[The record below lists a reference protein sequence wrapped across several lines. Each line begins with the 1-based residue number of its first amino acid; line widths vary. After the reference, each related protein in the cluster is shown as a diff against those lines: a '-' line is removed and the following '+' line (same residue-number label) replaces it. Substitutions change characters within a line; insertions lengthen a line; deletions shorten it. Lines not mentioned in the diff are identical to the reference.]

1 MSWTD
6 EMHAHAMALWA
17 GDWRAVDI
25 CARIGCDAAS
35 FLKRRLAFPND
46 FPVRSAGRAD
56 FCEVEIA
63 VAAKAW
69 ATGQSCAAIGALL
82 DRSRNSIAALAQR
95 RREHFPER
103 APQRAGK
110 RKPDVPPAEEIV
122 AAPVPKRTPGQGSAR
137 LAAIGINAVRADVK
151 APTHEYD
158 FSGRKLAGVAAVPF
172 AEAIVSGTCRF
183 PVGEA
188 SAPDGAEMPCC
199 GAKTLFGKAW
209 CKAHYRVVYRPV
221 KTVAA

>member
-6 EMHAHAMALWA
+6 EMHAEAKALWA

-25 CARIGCDAAS
+25 CERLGCDAAR
-35 FLKRRLAFPND
+35 FLERRLALPDD
-46 FPVRSAGRAD
+46 FPARSAGRAD
-56 FCEVEIA
+56 FCEAEIA

-69 ATGQSCAAIGALL
+69 GAGQSCAAIGALL

-95 RREHFPER
+95 RRALFPGR
-103 APQRAGK
+103 AEL
-110 RKPDVPPAEEIV
+110 KPDVLADKAAV
-122 AAPVPKRTPGQGSAR
+122 AAPAPKRTPGQGSAR
-137 LAAIGINAVRADVK
+137 LAAVGINAVRADVK

-158 FSGRKLAGVAAVPF
+158 FSDRKLAGVAPVPF
-172 AEAIVSGTCRF
+172 AEAIVAGGCRF
-183 PVGEA
+183 PVGDA
-188 SAPDGAEMPCC
+188 AAPDGADMPCC

-221 KTVAA
+221 KAVAA